1 MAVLVK
7 HQKNVTI
14 ADDATAAAA
23 GQVVPSDWNAG
34 HTFTG
39 TASTVLGFDGSGN
52 ATEVSTTGT
61 GNLVRATSPTLST
74 PALGTP
80 TSINL
85 ANATGLPLD
94 TAVTGTLSVAYGG
107 TGATSITGLVKGNG
121 SLAFTAATA
130 GTDYLAPAA
139 IGSSVQA
146 YDADLAAIAAL
157 SGTSG
162 LLKKTAADTWTL
174 DTSAYL
180 TTGAIGSTVQAWDAD
195 LDTWATKTAP
205 SGTVVGTS
213 DTQTLTNKTLTAP
226 VATGLKETRVAVS
239 ASDIDLSAGNY
250 FTKTISGA
258 TTFTVSNVPASGT
271 VAAFIL
277 ELTNPGT
284 AVTWWSGVKWV
295 GGTQPTWTGTGVD
308 VLAFYTVD
316 GGTTWRGFAVGKDSK

>member
-23 GQVVPSDWNAG
+23 GQVVPTDWNAS

-52 ATEVSTTGT
+52 ATEISTTGT
-61 GNLVRATSPTLST
+61 GNLVKATSPSLTT
-74 PALGTP
+74 PDIGTP
-80 TSINL
+80 SAATL
-85 ANATGLPLD
+85 TNATGLPLS
-94 TAVTGTLSVAYGG
+94 TGVTGTLPVANGG
-107 TGATSITGLVKGNG
+107 TGVTTVTGILKGNG
-121 SLAFTAATA
+121 TSAFSAASA
-130 GTDYLAPAA
+130 GTDYLAPGAIGSTVQAWDADLDAIAAIAGTTGLLKKTAANTWSLDTTSYLTSAA

-146 YDADLAAIAAL
+146 Y
-157 SGTSG
+157 
-162 LLKKTAADTWTL
+162 
-174 DTSAYL
+174 
-180 TTGAIGSTVQAWDAD
+180 DAD

-226 VATGLKETRVAVS
+226 VATGLKETRVAVV

>member
-1 MAVLVK
+1 MAILLK
-7 HQKNVTI
+7 HAKNVTI
-14 ADDATAAAA
+14 ADDATAVAA
-23 GQVVPSDWNAG
+23 GQVVPTDWNAS
-34 HTFTG
+34 HNLTG
-39 TASTVLGFDGSGN
+39 TANTVVAFDGSGV
-52 ATEVSTTGT
+52 ATELTTTGS
-61 GNLVRATSPTLST
+61 GNVVLATSPTLVT

-80 TSINL
+80 ASGNL
-85 ANATGLPLD
+85 ANCTFPTLNQN
-94 TAVTGTLSVAYGG
+94 TTGTAAGLSSTLAVASGG
-107 TGATSITGLVKGNG
+107 TGVTTVTGILKGNG
-121 SLAFTAATA
+121 TSAFSAATA

-139 IGSSVQA
+139 VGVSVQA
-146 YDADLAAIAAL
+146 Y
-157 SGTSG
+157 
-162 LLKKTAADTWTL
+162 
-174 DTSAYL
+174 
-180 TTGAIGSTVQAWDAD
+180 DAD

-213 DTQTLTNKTLTAP
+213 DTQTLSGKTLTAP
-226 VATGLKETRVAVS
+226 VATGLKETKVAVA

-308 VLAFYTVD
+308 VLAFYTHD
-316 GGTTWRGFAVGKDSK
+316 GGTTWRAFAVGKDSK

>member
-85 ANATGLPLD
+85 TNATGLPLD

>member
-107 TGATSITGLVKGNG
+107 TGATSLTGLVKGNG

-162 LLKKTAADTWTL
+162 LLKKTAADTWAL
-174 DTSAYL
+174 DTASYL
-180 TTGAIGSTVQAWDAD
+180 TSGAIGSTVQAWDAD

-213 DTQTLTNKTLTAP
+213 DTQTLSGKTI
-226 VATGLKETRVAVS
+226 TGLKETKVAVS

-258 TTFTVSNVPASGT
+258 TTFTVSNIPASGT